1 MSLNTLE
8 ILAVFMIVLAVIK
21 LIVLYTKPEIWI
33 KAVKKMFAFPQVSA
47 LIALSLAGVVL
58 FFLLN
63 AGIRLVDILVVT
75 LFISLMM
82 MAGLAPFSDDL
93 FTWIEKQDL
102 HGLLNKMWLYSLVWV
117 VLLVGAVVEILRS

>member
-1 MSLNTLE
+1 MSLNMLE
-8 ILAVFMIVLAVIK
+8 ILAGLMIILAVIK
-21 LIVLYTKPEIWI
+21 IIILYTKPEIWI
-33 KAVKKMFAFPQVSA
+33 KGVKKMFVAPQISA

-82 MAGLAPFSDDL
+82 MAGLAPFANEL
-93 FTWIEKQDL
+93 FTWVEKQDL
-102 HGLLNKMWLYSLVWV
+102 RALLNKMWLYTLVWV
-117 VLLVGAVVEILRS
+117 VLLIGAVVEILRS